1 MKLRAP
7 YPALAVAAVFLAAC
21 SSIPTPTPTPPPQ
34 TILSAASPVSF
45 DGNVA
50 GQPTDYVFMLV
61 PDANPMTPGI
71 SLRSGEALQLALP
84 TAFKRNAEVAIVSD
98 KDMNLVLTKGWP
110 QGAVPLADQYRID
123 FNDRANTM
131 TVTALKDVGL
141 AGVNAPGIKVV
152 HLRGRTF
159 VNPMPGD
166 YPVTLMKLGAD
177 GHTLTVWQSNLKV
190 LQVAPVARLAPT
202 NFHVPP
208 GANTDYQVV
217 AVGQPT
223 SQPLGVLLWG
233 AQGSAINGVG
243 VAPRDLVRFPRYTGG
258 LLIQDTNGDK
268 LLDPAVDKVVG
279 GIIGAAPQ
287 GATGQAATSA
297 VAADGKPVLSGE
309 VLRSAGF
316 PVAAGGGKPNPGLL
330 VIQFRAGDKPGLYR
344 PTVELLGG
352 NSYQFTVEA
361 K

>member
-7 YPALAVAAVFLAAC
+7 AIAVAAVFLAAC
-21 SSIPTPTPTPPPQ
+21 SSLPTPTPQIIP
-34 TILSAASPVSF
+34 SAPAPVSF

-50 GQPTDYVFMLV
+50 GQATDYVFMLV
-61 PDANPMTPGI
+61 PDANPKTPGI
-71 SLRSGEALQLALP
+71 SLRSGEVLQLALP
-84 TAFKRNAEVAIVSD
+84 TAFKRNAAVAIVPD

-110 QGAVPLADQYRID
+110 QGAVALATQYRID
-123 FNDRANTM
+123 FNEKANIM
-131 TVTALKDVGL
+131 SVTALKDVGL
-141 AGVNAPGIKVV
+141 DGVNAPGIKVV

-166 YPVTLMKLGAD
+166 YPVTITKLGTD
-177 GHTLTVWQSNLKV
+177 GNPLTMWQTSLKV
-190 LQVAPVARLAPT
+190 LDEAPVARLAGT
-202 NFHVPP
+202 NFHVQP
-208 GANTDYQVV
+208 GTNTDYQSV
-217 AVGQPT
+217 AVGKPT

-233 AQGSAINGVG
+233 THGSAMDGVG
-243 VAPRDLVRFPRYTGG
+243 IAPRDLARFPRYTGG

-287 GATGQAATSA
+287 GATGQAATSP
-297 VAADGKPVLSGE
+297 VGADGKLILSGE
-309 VLRSAGF
+309 VLRSTGF
-316 PVAAGGGKPNPGLL
+316 PVTAGGGKPNPGLL

-352 NSYQFTVEA
+352 NSYQFTVDA
-361 K
+361 Q